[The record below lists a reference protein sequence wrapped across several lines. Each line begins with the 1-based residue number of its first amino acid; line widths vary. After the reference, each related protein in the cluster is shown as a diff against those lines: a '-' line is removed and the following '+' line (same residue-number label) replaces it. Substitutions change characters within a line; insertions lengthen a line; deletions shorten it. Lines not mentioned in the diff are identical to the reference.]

1 MEQETHTPDLQHPDF
16 SSGSTP
22 AVHLQIQA
30 ALHELKR
37 LTGVTLTLPAETPED
52 EEAAL
57 RQIRCLCTAYKEKYN
72 KAQFLLSLMTD
83 SVPSYDVA
91 ERALRL
97 HIAPDENR
105 ILFLLESRSI
115 SDDTVLEILKN
126 LFPAQSRI
134 YLIPVTETQLAVL
147 RPLHASESEED
158 LPQIAHTI
166 VDTLNTEALAHVQV
180 AYSGL
185 VKNLLELSRAYK
197 ETSLALKVGRL
208 FGSGQNVFPYNRLG
222 IGRLIYQLP
231 RSICENFLT
240 EIFGTEIPSA
250 ADEEMTVTIDR
261 FIQNNLNI
269 AETARQLHMHRNTL
283 IYRLEQVEKKNG
295 LDLRRFEDAMTYK
308 IASMVLNYLQTER
321 NPQT

>member
-115 SDDTVLEILKN
+115 SDDTVLEILKK
-126 LFPAQSRI
+126 FSSP
-134 YLIPVTETQLAVL
+134 
-147 RPLHASESEED
+147 
-158 LPQIAHTI
+158 
-166 VDTLNTEALAHVQV
+166 
-180 AYSGL
+180 
-185 VKNLLELSRAYK
+185 
-197 ETSLALKVGRL
+197 
-208 FGSGQNVFPYNRLG
+208 
-222 IGRLIYQLP
+222 
-231 RSICENFLT
+231 
-240 EIFGTEIPSA
+240 GTEQDLSDPRNGNTACGLKTAS
-250 ADEEMTVTIDR
+250 R
-261 FIQNNLNI
+261 FGNVKRIF
-269 AETARQLHMHRNTL
+269 
-283 IYRLEQVEKKNG
+283 
-295 LDLRRFEDAMTYK
+295 RRSPTR
-308 IASMVLNYLQTER
+308 S
-321 NPQT
+321 

>member
-134 YLIPVTETQLAVL
+134 YLIPVTET
-147 RPLHASESEED
+147 
-158 LPQIAHTI
+158 
-166 VDTLNTEALAHVQV
+166 
-180 AYSGL
+180 
-185 VKNLLELSRAYK
+185 
-197 ETSLALKVGRL
+197 
-208 FGSGQNVFPYNRLG
+208 
-222 IGRLIYQLP
+222 
-231 RSICENFLT
+231 
-240 EIFGTEIPSA
+240 
-250 ADEEMTVTIDR
+250 
-261 FIQNNLNI
+261 
-269 AETARQLHMHRNTL
+269 
-283 IYRLEQVEKKNG
+283 
-295 LDLRRFEDAMTYK
+295 
-308 IASMVLNYLQTER
+308 
-321 NPQT
+321 